1 MRYVGL
7 DYHLKRSTFCVLD
20 DNGKKLYSR
29 EVRGMATKVIEELTK
44 VKEESSEAIS
54 ICFEASS
61 DSGYLHDA
69 LKGITEHVKV
79 AHPGNLRLIFQCK
92 KKNDQVDARKL
103 ASLLFLDQVPPVHV
117 PASEVRNWR
126 QTIEYRVRLVN
137 KRTRVKNE
145 IRSLLR
151 FQGVKAPKKLWSKA
165 GLSWLYSL
173 KFEQDLVSTR
183 LSMLLDELKNHEENL
198 SKVEKALG
206 REAKRNAGVQL
217 LMTIPGVG
225 IRTAECLVAY
235 IDDPARFSSS
245 SELAAYFGLV
255 PILDSS
261 AGRDRL
267 GHITKQGPPTARR
280 LLVESSWVAVRRSP
294 TIRAKFERIQK
305 GDPDRKKIA
314 IVAIAHFLVR
324 VSLSLLKKGEVWEE
338 SL

>member
-1 MRYVGL
+1 MCWTTTG
-7 DYHLKRSTFCVLD
+7 RSF
-20 DNGKKLYSR
+20 YSR
-29 EVRGMATKVIEELTK
+29 EVRGTASKVIEELSK
-44 VKEESSEAIS
+44 VKEESSEAMS

-61 DSGYLHDA
+61 DSGHLHDA
-69 LKGITEHVKV
+69 LKGITEHVQV
-79 AHPGNLRLIFQCK
+79 AHPAKLRLIFQCK

-103 ASLLFLDQVPPVHV
+103 ATLLFLDQVPPVYV

-145 IRSLLR
+145 IRSFLR
-151 FQGVKAPKKLWSKA
+151 VQGVKAPKKLWSKA

-173 KFEQDLVSTR
+173 EFEQEMISTR

-198 SKVEKALG
+198 RKVEKALG

-245 SELAAYFGLV
+245 NELAAYFGLV

-305 GDPDRKKIA
+305 GDPDRNKIA